1 MPLNVAESTPS
12 VKAEGSTQFGQNLH
26 CWTPLEGENSLS
38 GLDKLNTSPDDCTP
52 ARKKLGFEGLFDTT
66 DPQVDNMD
74 DVIGLCSGQFL
85 TQGKMSSYMPK
96 NDTPGQFP
104 VNYGSQNSQDVI
116 FDTPDTVI
124 LTENLNEVND
134 FTPNISADSKNIS
147 QRIETGSIDNLSQRN
162 DKILVTSQ

>member
-1 MPLNVAESTPS
+1 MS
-12 VKAEGSTQFGQNLH
+12 
-26 CWTPLEGENSLS
+26 
-38 GLDKLNTSPDDCTP
+38 
-52 ARKKLGFEGLFDTT
+52 ARKKLGFGELFDTT

-124 LTENLNEVND
+124 LTENLNEEIKKSERKDDVYHYQD
-134 FTPNISADSKNIS
+134 SDVSISNKNMQCLTAPIQT
-147 QRIETGSIDNLSQRN
+147 QRKNVYMLRKTCWCLQID
-162 DKILVTSQ
+162 IVTVL